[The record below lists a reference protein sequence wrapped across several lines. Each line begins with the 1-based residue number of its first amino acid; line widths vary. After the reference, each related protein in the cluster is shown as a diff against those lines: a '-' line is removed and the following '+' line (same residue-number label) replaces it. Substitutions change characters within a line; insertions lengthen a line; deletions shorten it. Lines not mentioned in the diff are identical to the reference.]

1 MKRLVLATTIIALL
15 CPFAFTVEETEGG
28 GGKRD
33 SLRVFY
39 LASGLTGCSQ
49 PEWHGELGASAG
61 KEWVCNYLL
70 ARSQLWS
77 HCEELAVDKATVS
90 AGPEGKAT
98 VDPQSIDSATFG
110 AKNEFYK
117 PGPWEALLLEASG
130 TPLEQTVTEL
140 WGGRVK
146 FDEPTDIGATASA
159 VKIMELQLKLNRE
172 SRFYI
177 HATWP
182 RIPVGKVPPEDE
194 LPEWA
199 KAEGT
204 SVNPREFPR
213 REEFDYEQDWSKVT
227 YSLTD
232 PRGKHNRD
240 CRDYFYQHFETLK
253 ERFPELWQQG
263 RLQMIPT
270 GNVLLVLEKKMRA
283 GEFPGVETVN
293 DFYTDTQHLRAGLP
307 RYTVAATFYA
317 ILFEEPPDALDWTIY
332 NHPEKY
338 GDDPAHNEGELLE
351 ITEERARIV
360 NNTVWDVV
368 AGHPHKGIPAA
379 AQPAE

>member
-1 MKRLVLATTIIALL
+1 MKRLVLATTILALL
-15 CPFAFTVEETEGG
+15 CPFALAADEAAGE
-28 GGKRD
+28 RD

-39 LASGLTGCSQ
+39 LASSLTGCSQ

-77 HCEELAVDKATVS
+77 HCEELAVDQATVS
-90 AGPEGKAT
+90 AGQEGQPT
-98 VDPQSIDSATFG
+98 VDPQSIESATFG

-117 PGPWEALLLEASG
+117 PWPWEALLLEASG

-159 VKIMELQLKLNRE
+159 VKIMGLQRKLNPE
-172 SRFYI
+172 SRFYT

-182 RIPVGKVPPEDE
+182 RMPAGEVPPEDQ

-199 KAEGT
+199 QAEGAPV
-204 SVNPREFPR
+204 SSGEFPR
-213 REEFDYEQDWSKVT
+213 REDFDYELEWSEVR

-240 CRDYFYQHFETLK
+240 CRDYFYQHFEALK
-253 ERFPELWQQG
+253 ERFPDLAEQG

-270 GNVLLVLEKKMRA
+270 GDVLLALEKKMRA

-293 DFYTDTQHLRAGLP
+293 DFYTDNINLRAGLP
-307 RYTVAATFYA
+307 RYTVAAIFYA
-317 ILFEEPPDALDWTIY
+317 VLFDESPEELDWSIY
-332 NHPEKY
+332 NDPEKY
-338 GDDPAHNEGELLE
+338 GGDPRHDEGELLQ

-360 NNTVWDVV
+360 NETVWDVV
-368 AGHPHKGIPAA
+368 AGHPHTGIPADQ
-379 AQPAE
+379 QPAE

>member
-1 MKRLVLATTIIALL
+1 MKRLVLATTILALL
-15 CPFAFTVEETEGG
+15 CPFALAADEAGG
-28 GGKRD
+28 ERD

-49 PEWHGELGASAG
+49 PEWHDELGASAG

-77 HCEELAVDKATVS
+77 HCEELAVDQATVS
-90 AGPEGKAT
+90 AGPEGQPT
-98 VDPQSIDSATFG
+98 VDPQSIESATFG

-117 PGPWEALLLEASG
+117 PGPWEALVLEASG

-159 VKIMELQLKLNRE
+159 VKIMELQRKLNPE

-182 RIPVGKVPPEDE
+182 RMPAGEVPPEDE
-194 LPEWA
+194 LSEWA

-204 SVNPREFPR
+204 QVSSGEFPR
-213 REEFDYEQDWSKVT
+213 REDFDYELEWSEVR
-227 YSLTD
+227 YSLPD

-240 CRDYFYQHFETLK
+240 CRDYFYQHFEALK
-253 ERFPELWQQG
+253 ERFPDFAEQG

-270 GNVLLVLEKKMRA
+270 GDVLLALEKKMRA
-283 GEFPGVETVN
+283 GEFPGVETVT
-293 DFYTDTQHLRAGLP
+293 DFYTDNINLRAGLP

-317 ILFEEPPDALDWTIY
+317 VLFEESPEELDWSIY
-332 NHPEKY
+332 NDPEKY
-338 GDDPAHNEGELLE
+338 GDDPRHDEGELLQ

-360 NNTVWDVV
+360 KETVWDVV
-368 AGHPHKGIPAA
+368 AGHPHTGIPADQ
-379 AQPAE
+379 QPAE